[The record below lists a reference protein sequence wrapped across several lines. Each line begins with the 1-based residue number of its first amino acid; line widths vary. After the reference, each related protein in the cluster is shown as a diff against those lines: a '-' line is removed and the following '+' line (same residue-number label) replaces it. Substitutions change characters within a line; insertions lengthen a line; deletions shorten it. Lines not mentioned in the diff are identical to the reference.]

1 MAATILGAAA
11 AAFWIYLI
19 AFRGRFWWVRH
30 VPPAAPPA
38 PRAVV
43 AVIPARDEAAVIG
56 QAVTSLLAQAYP
68 GPFHIVIVDDHSG
81 DGTAGTACAA
91 AAACGGAARLTVA
104 QAEPV

>member
-11 AAFWIYLI
+11 AAFWVYLI
-19 AFRGRFWWVRH
+19 AFHGRFWWVRH

-56 QAVTSLLAQAYP
+56 RAVASLLAQRYP

-81 DGTAGTACAA
+81 DGTAETARAT
-91 AAACGGAARLTVA
+91 AAACGGADKLTVV
-104 QAEPV
+104 QA